1 MYADLKAACFSID
14 GFLIFFSIAF
24 EYLPLQAIATL
35 IESKRN
41 DSIAMNLNLLILQDR
56 HQSEEKAML
65 NNYQSILDKHRNKSE
80 LTLAA
85 EKDKSELEISTLK
98 KDYEMRHNAVTD
110 QYTFLL
116 LNGVEKGY
124 EVDDE
129 VILF

>member
-1 MYADLKAACFSID
+1 
-14 GFLIFFSIAF
+14 
-24 EYLPLQAIATL
+24 
-35 IESKRN
+35 
-41 DSIAMNLNLLILQDR
+41 
-56 HQSEEKAML
+56 ML

-98 KDYEMRHNAVTD
+98 KDYEMRLNAVTD